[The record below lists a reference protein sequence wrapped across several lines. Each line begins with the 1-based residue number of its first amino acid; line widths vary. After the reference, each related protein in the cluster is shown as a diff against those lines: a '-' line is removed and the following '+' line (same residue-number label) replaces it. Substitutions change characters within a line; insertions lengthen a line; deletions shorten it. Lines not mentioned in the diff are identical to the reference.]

1 MHMSM
6 SHVHAHVWLQEEMG
20 FGASTLPPRVL
31 PTYHP
36 SQEEMG
42 FGASSLPRE
51 PAAPSPN
58 LEGPDMDDP

>member
-1 MHMSM
+1 MLSM

-20 FGASTLPPRVL
+20 FGALTLPPRVL
-31 PTYHP
+31 PTCHP

-58 LEGPDMDDP
+58 LEVPDMDDP

>member
-1 MHMSM
+1 
-6 SHVHAHVWLQEEMG
+6 MG
-20 FGASTLPPRVL
+20 FGALTLPPRVL
-31 PTYHP
+31 PTCHP

-58 LEGPDMDDP
+58 LEVPDMDDP